1 MCDPVSGAMAF
12 MAVMQT
18 QQQQVAAEKEARAI
32 NNAFEE
38 NNEMQN
44 EAYNKDMEAY
54 WDEEVAIQE
63 QMFANAEDAADAKLD
78 MQIQQKQ
85 DVSSMIAANA
95 ESTGG
100 GQTPQA
106 LLGNLRRSQ
115 LNTARDLDEEY
126 QRGVVALEGEIG
138 GLQRD
143 KAVRYNQAIGA
154 INSAPRAS
162 YQSRESKLLAL
173 GMAGGSAYV
182 QGQAM
187 QGNNLFGSTTPTSPA
202 SPTMPQGPP
211 GGGATSL
218 GSGRDLQKG
227 FTRRALASNSR
238 QRVSGPG
245 SMYEPIGTGR
255 GVVNRGWTYKGTG
268 KYKGMVSKGWDGSS
282 YNYYKRT
289 G

>member
-18 QQQQVAAEKEARAI
+18 QQQQAAAKKEADAI
-32 NNAFEE
+32 NNAFKE

-63 QMFANAEDAADAKLD
+63 QMFANAEDAAEAKLD

-95 ESTGG
+95 EATGG

-126 QRGVVALEGEIG
+126 QRGVVALGGEIE

-143 KAVRYNQAIGA
+143 KAGRYNEAIGA

-162 YQSRESKLLAL
+162 YQSEGSKLLAL

-182 QGQAM
+182 QGQAL
-187 QGNNLFGSTTPTSPA
+187 QGKNLFGSTTPTSPA

-211 GGGATSL
+211 GGGAKYGGVKP
-218 GSGRDLQKG
+218 GSGKG
-227 FTRRALASNSR
+227 ITRKALASNSR

-245 SMYEPIGTGR
+245 SMHQPIGRGR
-255 GVVNRGWTYKGTG
+255 GIVNRGYVYKGTG